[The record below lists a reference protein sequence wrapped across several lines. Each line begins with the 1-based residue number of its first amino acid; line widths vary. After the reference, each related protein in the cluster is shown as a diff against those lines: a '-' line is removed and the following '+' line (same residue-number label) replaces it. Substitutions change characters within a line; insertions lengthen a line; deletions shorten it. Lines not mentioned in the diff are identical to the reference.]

1 MEDFEQRI
9 KEKGWVKFDAA
20 LPPERVDAI
29 RTALDKVYETQ
40 RELQIKNGVA
50 ANLGGIV
57 HCVLGFEDALD
68 GFLADLPLYDYISRY
83 FAKPFILNNY
93 GGVINFPGQES
104 YVRNPHRDVRDFTY
118 DLRLM
123 MNMLVMVDDF
133 TVENGAT
140 HVLEGSHNALAPDEK
155 EIFDERSIQLTGN
168 AGDIILW
175 DSNLLHAAGHNKT
188 DKTRRALTLCFSR
201 PYIKPSIDFL
211 TAVPPD
217 YFKNQS
223 EFVHVL
229 LGRDARPARDLNEFY
244 QPPENRSYKMR

>member
-1 MEDFEQRI
+1 MQDFEKRI
-9 KEKGWVKFDAA
+9 QEKGWAKFDSV
-20 LPPERVDAI
+20 LPLERVDAI
-29 RTALDKVYETQ
+29 RTALDKTYETQ

-50 ANLGGIV
+50 ASLGGIV
-57 HCVLGFEDALD
+57 HCVLGFEYALD
-68 GFLADLPLYDYISRY
+68 EFLADLPLYDYLSSY
-83 FAKPFILNNY
+83 FAKPFILNNF

-133 TVENGAT
+133 TIENGAT
-140 HVLEGSHNALAPDEK
+140 HVLEGSHKTQKADEK
-155 EIFDERSIQLTGN
+155 DVFDKKSIQLTGK
-168 AGDIILW
+168 AGDIIVW
-175 DSNLLHAAGHNKT
+175 DSNLLHAAGQNKT

-211 TAVPPD
+211 TALPPE
-217 YFKNQS
+217 FLKSQS
-223 EFVHVL
+223 EFVQIL

>member
-1 MEDFEQRI
+1 MKNFDIQIEQ
-9 KEKGWVKFDAA
+9 KGWAKFDGV
-20 LPPERVDAI
+20 LPQDRVDSI
-29 RTALDKVYETQ
+29 RVALDKTYERQ
-40 RELQIKNGVA
+40 RDLQIKNGVA

-68 GFLADLPLYDYISRY
+68 EFLADLPLYDYLSRY
-83 FAKPFILNNY
+83 FTKPFILNNF
-93 GGVINFPGQES
+93 GGVINFPGQDS

-133 TVENGAT
+133 TIENGAT
-140 HVLEGSHNALAPDEK
+140 HVLEGSHKIQNADEK
-155 EIFDERSIQLTGN
+155 DVFDKKSVQLTGK
-168 AGDIILW
+168 AGDIIVW
-175 DSNLLHAAGHNKT
+175 DSNLLHAAGQNKT
-188 DKTRRALTLCFSR
+188 DKIRRALTLCFSR

-211 TAVPPD
+211 TALSPD
-217 YFKNQS
+217 YIKNQS
-223 EFVHVL
+223 EFVQIL